1 MIICY
6 VRMIFVEHRNK
17 FPYRKSHGLFIFC
30 EFFISLRKKLYSNSH
45 RHIYSVLHFKF
56 QQSPTRAL
64 LETKFTYCLRKR
76 WECYAEY
83 KKKRET
89 TNKIK
94 KVETS
99 IVVCSIWRRERDNK
113 SENISTHILHSFM
126 ADCV

>member
-1 MIICY
+1 
-6 VRMIFVEHRNK
+6 MIFVEHRNK

-45 RHIYSVLHFKF
+45 RHIYSVLHYKF

-94 KVETS
+94 KKSKPHLWFAQYGGE
-99 IVVCSIWRRERDNK
+99 RERQ
-113 SENISTHILHSFM
+113 
-126 ADCV
+126 